1 MYPFLRMAKE
11 LIKNRTAPKLPVDGV
26 HVSHH
31 ICWPWDLDVFA
42 ELNNGRTLSLFDL
55 GRYGLAQ
62 RTGLN
67 DALRKHKWGLTTAGA
82 NVRYRHRIK
91 IFERFEMRSKLVFW
105 DEKFAYIEQV
115 MLNRDGLCANQ
126 LLFRGCVV
134 NENGLVPMAEV
145 AKALGHPGQPP
156 VCPIWVADWID
167 SESKRPW
174 PPSLAAK

>member
-11 LIKNRTAPKLPVDGV
+11 LIKNRNAPKLPVDGV

-67 DALRKHKWGLTTAGA
+67 NALRKHRWGLTTAGA

-115 MLNRDGLCANQ
+115 MLNSDGLCANH
-126 LLFRGCVV
+126 LLFRGGMV
-134 NENGLVPMAEV
+134 NKNGLVPMVEV
-145 AKALGHPGQPP
+145 AKALGHSGESPD
-156 VCPIWVADWID
+156 CPTWVADWID
-167 SESKRPW
+167 SESKRSW
-174 PPSLAAK
+174 PPGLAAK